1 MDPQFASRYLEPQQ
15 TGREPAASQPDAEP
29 VSEPAGPQTPDISEP
44 GAGFPGAEERT
55 TSVLPPVHD
64 PDTGAVDAEAGT
76 TPVPPWTAAPRHAT
90 AAPGVAASV
99 LPPRPAGGE
108 LFRGGVRPLLP
119 AGDPTTPPPR
129 EPAAPSAWSAANGQ
143 HHGAGE
149 YPRAGTGDPHPGA
162 AGGYRTGGPAT
173 APPHPDLGNAMVWP
187 TATAGG
193 PAAASSWQ
201 AQAATGHLRVDEL
214 VKTRKVPPEMG
225 WRKAVYVGSGHLI
238 NLGAGPAE
246 RALRDQIALIGSN
259 IPGNYQIGVISAK
272 GGVGKSRVTAGIG
285 TVYGLYR
292 TEPVIALDAN
302 PTYGNLG
309 RLIDPSATAST
320 REFLADNALIS
331 YPKARSY
338 TGKNAQGLEVLA
350 GNQNVA
356 NPLPL
361 TEDMFA
367 DTLARTRRFYQLS
380 IIDSGPQIEHRVMK
394 GFLDRVDALVIVG
407 TMNFDGAAAAE
418 TTLDWLDAR
427 NQHDLLRRSVVVLND
442 VYRSADKEFVTSVRN
457 SLGPRVGAVTTI
469 PWDAHLRDSAVLDF
483 EALRRRT
490 QLAYI
495 ALAAW
500 LAQGFATTGGGVR

>member
-1 MDPQFASRYLEPQQ
+1 
-15 TGREPAASQPDAEP
+15 
-29 VSEPAGPQTPDISEP
+29 
-44 GAGFPGAEERT
+44 
-55 TSVLPPVHD
+55 
-64 PDTGAVDAEAGT
+64 
-76 TPVPPWTAAPRHAT
+76 VPPWTAAPRRAT
-90 AAPGVAASV
+90 PASDVAASA
-99 LPPRPAGGE
+99 LPPRPEGGE
-108 LFRGGVRPLLP
+108 LYRGGMRPLQP
-119 AGDPTTPPPR
+119 AGEPAGPPPR
-129 EPAAPSAWSAANGQ
+129 EPVAPPTWSAANGQ
-143 HHGAGE
+143 HQGAGE
-149 YPRAGTGDPHPGA
+149 YPRADTGQPRPGA

-173 APPHPDLGNAMVWP
+173 GPQQPRVGNAMVWP
-187 TATAGG
+187 AANGGG

-201 AQAATGHLRVDEL
+201 AQAATGHLRVDDL
-214 VKTRKVPPEMG
+214 VKTRKVPAEMG
-225 WRKAVYVGSGHLI
+225 WRKVVYVASGHLV

-246 RALRDQIALIGSN
+246 QALRDQIALIGSN

-272 GGVGKSRVTAGIG
+272 GGVGKSRVAAGIG
-285 TVYGLYR
+285 TVYSLYR

-309 RLIDPSATAST
+309 RLIDPAATAST
-320 REFLADNALIS
+320 RDFLADNALIS

-338 TGKNAQGLEVLA
+338 TGKNPQGLEVLA

-356 NPLPL
+356 NPLSL

-380 IIDSGPQIEHRVMK
+380 IIDCGPQIEHRVMK
-394 GFLDRVDALVIVG
+394 GVLDHVDALVIVG

-442 VYRSADKEFVTSVRN
+442 VYRSTDKEFVTSVRN

-469 PWDAHLRDSAVLDF
+469 PWDCHLRDSAVLDF
-483 EALRRRT
+483 DALRRRT

-495 ALAAW
+495 KLAAW
-500 LAQGFATTGGGVR
+500 LAQGFATAGGGVR